1 MYCGTSTIAWED
13 FSDALLTFIE
23 VKAASQRLSE
33 VMKKNPMF
41 HHVPGWSEY
50 VPTLGASLLVDAT
63 GSLFRVSESKRTP
76 LRTLEYLVSSLYVF
90 EATIPHDT
98 IYALLAIAKDTN
110 PVAVTHDDKGDNID
124 SPASKDMG
132 LWTEEFYQMKPYPVD
147 YSLSFVE
154 VCKTFI
160 KFAIRRSDETDP
172 THALDILCRPWAPSI
187 EPRRHR
193 IIRGLSD
200 ANLSLPD
207 DHALP
212 TWISKLS
219 GAAFAMFPHPN
230 AEYRIG
236 RKNADSLVGLPEP
249 RQRNYSASQ
258 TRRVELKHLRFEKRD
273 ESYSM
278 YVQGFIL
285 DTVDVAQVASQRGN
299 IPAEWAVAAGWTN
312 LDQDPPDSFWR
323 TLVADRGPQGQN
335 PPTFYAR
342 VCKESM
348 ATGLASGSLDTSQ
361 IIHYGRSRGE
371 LLPNLQSKKG
381 TNICSCCPVLP
392 PRASRNLEPVS
403 NANSTRTSWS
413 RTKRRPHRR
422 QNLHPLR
429 LQRACHT
436 PRTS

>member
-1 MYCGTSTIAWED
+1 
-13 FSDALLTFIE
+13 
-23 VKAASQRLSE
+23 
-33 VMKKNPMF
+33 
-41 HHVPGWSEY
+41 
-50 VPTLGASLLVDAT
+50 
-63 GSLFRVSESKRTP
+63 
-76 LRTLEYLVSSLYVF
+76 
-90 EATIPHDT
+90 
-98 IYALLAIAKDTN
+98 
-110 PVAVTHDDKGDNID
+110 
-124 SPASKDMG
+124 
-132 LWTEEFYQMKPYPVD
+132 
-147 YSLSFVE
+147 
-154 VCKTFI
+154 
-160 KFAIRRSDETDP
+160 
-172 THALDILCRPWAPSI
+172 
-187 EPRRHR
+187 
-193 IIRGLSD
+193 
-200 ANLSLPD
+200 
-207 DHALP
+207 
-212 TWISKLS
+212 
-219 GAAFAMFPHPN
+219 
-230 AEYRIG
+230 
-236 RKNADSLVGLPEP
+236 
-249 RQRNYSASQ
+249 
-258 TRRVELKHLRFEKRD
+258 LRFEKRD

-335 PPTFYAR
+335 PPTYYAR

-436 PRTS
+436 PPTSRSRRGHQTRVDRGWAKSSDERITVVSVKQQFRYTSAGCQKQGHCEGNITAAT